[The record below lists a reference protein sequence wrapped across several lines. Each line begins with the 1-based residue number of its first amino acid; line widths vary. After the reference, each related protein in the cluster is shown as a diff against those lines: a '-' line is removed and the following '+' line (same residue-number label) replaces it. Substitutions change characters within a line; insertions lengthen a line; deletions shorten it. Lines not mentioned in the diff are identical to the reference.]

1 MKDLL
6 VSVLPTLILLGL
18 FVLAVYLV
26 KYLASRFWDFK

>member
-1 MKDLL
+1 MKELL

-26 KYLASRFWDFK
+26 NVVV